1 MSFECR
7 VRSSDGTI
15 MCTISPEIMKFVNS
29 SSAVPD
35 KRKSAYDWV
44 VELLTGPCCYAIYNP
59 HSGGVKIG
67 KTSNVVSRRAGLM
80 TGNIYEL
87 HIIDVWKTD
96 SPSQLESRL
105 HSAFKGHRVR
115 GEWFSADG
123 ILPLLQPSSTP
134 IQVQVKKLSTF
145 KSDTLKTEALN
156 RRVVSYVKERG
167 TLSRGLLSQA
177 VTHSGNRKFLDDAL
191 RMAFASGDVV
201 ETKNGKSTEYM
212 YAGKSIGASNA
223 PDTAS

>member
-44 VELLTGPCCYAIYNP
+44 VEMLTGPCCYAIYNP

-80 TGNIYEL
+80 TGNIHDL

-96 SPSQLESRL
+96 SPSLLESRL
-105 HSAFKGHRVR
+105 HSKFKNHHIR
-115 GEWFSADG
+115 GEWFSAADVLP
-123 ILPLLQPSSTP
+123 ILQGSSKP
-134 IQVQVKKLSTF
+134 IQVRVKKLSTPE
-145 KSDTLKTEALN
+145 SDKRKTEALN
-156 RRVVSYVKERG
+156 KRLVSYVKECGTVSRG
-167 TLSRGLLSQA
+167 PLSRA
-177 VTHSGNRKFLDDAL
+177 TTYSGNRKFLDDAL
-191 RMAFASGDVV
+191 RMAFAYGDVV
-201 ETKNGKSTEYM
+201 ETKNGKGTEYM
-212 YAGKSIGASNA
+212 YVGKSLSTSNS
-223 PDTAS
+223 PDTTP